1 MIDEGVFFSK
11 MLTCKEIARLR
22 NLGTVLLKMKFK
34 WGNEM
39 RKMELRLEVEKRE
52 FVCRMDR

>member
-1 MIDEGVFFSK
+1 
-11 MLTCKEIARLR
+11 MLTCKKIARLR